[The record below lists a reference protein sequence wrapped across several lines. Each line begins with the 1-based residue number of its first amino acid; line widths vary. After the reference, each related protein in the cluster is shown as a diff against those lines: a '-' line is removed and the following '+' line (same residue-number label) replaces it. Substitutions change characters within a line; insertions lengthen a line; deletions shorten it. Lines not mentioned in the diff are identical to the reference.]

1 MTATIGWTAT
11 FLGLVSSLA
20 LCVQGLRA
28 QRAPGRLGRSQ
39 LAWPVIGMVAGAV
52 AAMLALEFALLTDDF
67 SVSYVAET
75 SARSTPLVF
84 KISTAW
90 SALAGSILLW
100 TLVLSGYTAAV
111 LRQVRSTAD
120 RLGTGAL
127 AVMGAVG
134 VFFFGLL
141 VSYANPFQIISDPP
155 LDGPGPNP
163 ILQNHLMVLIHPPLL
178 YLGFVGFTVPFAF
191 GISALLQR
199 HGGLDWLR
207 RTRRSNLVAWSFLSG
222 GLVYGAWWS
231 YEVLGWG
238 GFWAWD
244 PVENAAL
251 IPWLLATAF
260 IHSSVVQVKRGMLQS
275 WNFVLVLATFSMTI
289 LGTFLT
295 RSSVIV
301 SVHSFSSS
309 AVGQFFLGFFVL
321 VLAGGFLLFALR
333 GRDLANG
340 RRPESLVS
348 REGLFLVNNVLLTV
362 FAFVVLLGTV
372 YPVLVEAV
380 TGNQVSV
387 GRPFFDRM
395 AIPLA
400 FALVV
405 AMGVGPFTPY
415 RKANGVMMW
424 SRLRWPLL
432 GGAIIAAAA
441 VAAGVRSPA
450 VTAMLFLLV
459 CVAAGSLS
467 ELVRTAPAM
476 RPRPVYRLLRM
487 QRGYWGG
494 QLAHVGVTLVAVGIA
509 LGGSM
514 ADRASVTLGPG
525 ETTSFAGYTVRYDGQ
540 RDVVGADRQGKGAR
554 LTLLD
559 GDGRVV
565 QRMEPQLT
573 KFNNSVQAVGTPDV
587 WTTPTRDVYV
597 SLSSL
602 RPRQVGLNLHRYPFR
617 WVLWAGGSM
626 VMIGGLWALGG
637 RRRGQRPDGTALP
650 DEDVLQSHEDVLQ
663 AEGARPLV

>member
-1 MTATIGWTAT
+1 MTATIGWTAAM
-11 FLGLVSSLA
+11 LGLVSSFS

-28 QRAPGRLGRSQ
+28 QRHPDRVERSRLV
-39 LAWPVIGMVAGAV
+39 WPAVGMLVAAV
-52 AAMLALEFALLTDDF
+52 GAMLALEFALLTDDF
-67 SVSYVAET
+67 SVGYVAEN
-75 SARSTPLVF
+75 SARGTPLIF

-100 TLVLSGYTAAV
+100 TLVLAGYTAA
-111 LRQVRSTAD
+111 LMRQVRSTGD

-134 VFFFGLL
+134 VFFFGLV
-141 VSYANPFQIISDPP
+141 VSYANPFQIIADPP
-155 LDGPGPNP
+155 ADGPGPNP

-191 GISALLQR
+191 GISALLLRQ
-199 HGGLDWLR
+199 GGVDWVR
-207 RTRRSNLVAWSFLSG
+207 RTRRSNLVAWSFLTG

-238 GFWAWD
+238 GYWAWD
-244 PVENAAL
+244 PVENAAF

-301 SVHSFSSS
+301 SVHSFSGSS
-309 AVGQFFLGFFVL
+309 VGKFFLGFFVV
-321 VLAGGFLLFALR
+321 VLAGGLLLFAFR
-333 GRDLANG
+333 GGELANG
-340 RRPESLVS
+340 RRPEALVS
-348 REGLFLVNNVLLTV
+348 REGLFLLNNVLLTV

-380 TGNQVSV
+380 TGDQVSV

-400 FALVV
+400 FALVI

-415 RKANGVMMW
+415 RKAGGAVMW

-432 GGAIIAAAA
+432 AAALVA
-441 VAAGVRSPA
+441 VAVVAAGVRSA
-450 VTAMLFLLV
+450 ATTAMLSLFV
-459 CVAAGSLS
+459 FVAAGSVG
-467 ELVRTAPAM
+467 ELVRTAPAL
-476 RPRPVYRLLRM
+476 RPRPVYRLLRAN
-487 QRGYWGG
+487 RGYWGG
-494 QLAHVGVTLVAVGIA
+494 QLAHLGVALVAVAIA

-514 ADRASVTLGPG
+514 AARASVTLDPG

-540 RDVVGADRQGKGAR
+540 REVVRPDRQGKEAR
-554 LTLLD
+554 LTLLE
-559 GDGRVV
+559 DGRVV
-565 QRMEPQLT
+565 KRMSPRLT
-573 KFNNSVQAVGTPDV
+573 NFNNSVQAVGTPDV
-587 WTTPTRDVYV
+587 WTTPTRDIYV
-597 SLSSL
+597 ALSSL
-602 RPRQVGLNLHRYPFR
+602 GPRRIGLNLYRYPFR
-617 WVLWAGGSM
+617 WVLWAGGSLAM
-626 VMIGGLWALGG
+626 LGGLWAVVG
-637 RRRGQRPDGTALP
+637 RRPRRRPAA
-650 DEDVLQSHEDVLQ
+650 
-663 AEGARPLV
+663 AEEAAAPVVEADAGV